1 MTTDPTPQVLAGV
14 LVDAGLVEQARRA
27 EAEQV
32 LGTALSAGAGEPGA
46 DTALRRRMSEV
57 AGYVGGAFVVGA
69 AVLFFV
75 NQWGNLTRGGQ
86 IAVLSGIALLL
97 AAAALVLT
105 VTGGGRGA
113 LLTDL
118 QAVRRR
124 LASVLSVG
132 AALATG
138 FAVGLAVQDPD
149 VYTDD
154 SRGVLVG
161 AGAALLVALGGYL
174 LAPSTVGQLAMAV
187 AAFVMVPSALDTG
200 GDVSS
205 TAMGLIVVA
214 IGLVWLTIAELDR
227 WHEQLVGRII
237 GCALLLVGAQIPLFE
252 DPQWLGY
259 TLTAL
264 VAAGAFTAYVV
275 RPTWPY
281 LATGVV
287 GATLAVPEALT
298 DWMPGSLGSAGALL
312 AAGVTLLV
320 AALAG
325 LRLRH
330 GVGGP
335 RLHHP

>member
-1 MTTDPTPQVLAGV
+1 MTTEPTPRVLADA
-14 LVDAGLVEQARRA
+14 LVDAGLVEQARRG

-32 LGTALSAGAGEPGA
+32 LGNALAPAVPGA
-46 DTALRRRMSEV
+46 ESPLRRRMAEV

-69 AVLFFV
+69 AVLFFA

-105 VTGGGRGA
+105 ATGGGRGA
-113 LLTDL
+113 LRAEAE
-118 QAVRRR
+118 AVRRR
-124 LASVLSVG
+124 LTSVLSVG

-138 FAVGLAVQDPD
+138 FAVGLAVQDPA
-149 VYTDD
+149 VHSDD
-154 SRGVLVG
+154 SRGVLAG

-174 LAPSTVGQLAMAV
+174 LAPSVVGQLAMAV
-187 AAFVMVPSALDTG
+187 AAFLMVPAVLDTG
-200 GDVSS
+200 GDVSG
-205 TAMGLIVVA
+205 TAMGLIVLA
-214 IGLVWLTIAELDR
+214 IGLVWLTLAELR
-227 WHEQLVGRII
+227 VWHEDLAGRLI
-237 GCALLLVGAQIPLFE
+237 GCTLVLIGAQMPVFE

-264 VAAGAFTAYVV
+264 VAAAAFTGYVV
-275 RPTWPY
+275 RQAWPY

-287 GATLAVPEALT
+287 AATLAVPEALT
-298 DWMPGSLGSAGALL
+298 DWMPGSIGSAGALL
-312 AAGVTLLV
+312 LAGVTLLV

-330 GVGGP
+330 GAGGP
-335 RLHHP
+335 HPHHP